1 MDTELTQLDII
12 MAVGVVVAALIAFV
26 STYNDTRK

>member
-1 MDTELTQLDII
+1 MHTELSDIDII
-12 MAVGVVVAALIAFV
+12 MAIGVVVAALIAFV

>member
-1 MDTELTQLDII
+1 MHTELSDIDII

-26 STYNDTRK
+26 STYNDKRQ

>member
-1 MDTELTQLDII
+1 MDSELTQLDFI

-26 STYNDTRK
+26 STYNDTRR

>member
-1 MDTELTQLDII
+1 MDKELTQLDFI

-26 STYNDTRK
+26 STYNDTRR

>member
-1 MDTELTQLDII
+1 MDTELTQLDVI

-26 STYNDTRK
+26 STYNDTRQ